1 MTIREMVIYKRNEA
15 GLTQKELS
23 EKTGIAQCRISE
35 FESGTRSMN
44 SDNIDKI
51 FEALEIEFSQ
61 NKEQQWIFAKEC
73 AKAIK
78 NKGISNIDTL
88 TKEDI
93 ATLTGKDEILLMKE
107 YNEQLYDEMCAKEI
121 EDKNAYN
128 YMKTLIAFHISLLK

>member
-1 MTIREMVIYKRNEA
+1 MSNFRIRIRN
-15 GLTQKELS
+15 Q
-23 EKTGIAQCRISE
+23 
-35 FESGTRSMN
+35 
-44 SDNIDKI
+44 KI